1 MTDRTP
7 ITPPTVQSVRRRVM
21 IVEDEAL
28 VALDLERH
36 LDRAGYECVGVADEH
51 DEALALFKVTQ
62 PDLVLMDIFI
72 RGQLDGIDTAR
83 DIAALA
89 DTPVVFLTAFADDA
103 TVKRASDTSPY
114 GYLLKPFDE
123 RTLAA
128 TLAIA
133 AERHAADTNAR
144 TLSAA
149 VEAATIGILLVE
161 ARGDERKIVFCNDVF
176 VALAGH
182 PREMILG
189 NRPCFLAGSEDQPGL
204 QLLRGALEGRQFA
217 EATIQGRN
225 GQGHAFWSTVT
236 ISPVPDRNGH
246 VTHLLVFHK
255 DITQQRQ
262 AEIALAESQR
272 LEIVGRLSAGI
283 AHDFNN
289 TLGAILAFTELALDE
304 PEAEVRNEDLTEVI
318 HAARRG
324 ALLTRKLL
332 DFSRKND
339 TGPSAICDL
348 GAVARETRPML
359 ERLVGSGIRLD
370 VHADSEPTPVPTDA
384 TAVEQILLNLTTNA
398 RDAMPMGGPL
408 FVSITRPD
416 RASEQFKA
424 GTFCRLQVTDTG
436 SGMSPETAARI
447 FEPFF
452 TTKPRGRGTGL
463 GLATCL
469 MLVERA
475 GGAISV
481 HSEVG
486 AGTTFTVD
494 LPLVAAR
501 RETGPMVVVATGPLD
516 AQGAVCLL
524 VDDDATLRRGS
535 ARALSDAGFHVV
547 EAGTAEA
554 ARREIDALGEA
565 LRLVI
570 SDLVLGGEDGATLL
584 RYARQTSPKVTTL
597 VVSGYYDT
605 GAVDMTTLGPLLRK
619 PYTGK
624 VLARAALD
632 ALAAKPSEALV
643 DDAPTPLTLAASPI
657 GQFSPLPTLPETRA
671 RLLIVDLR
679 ESTAHMVAGIAR
691 KSLVETHVAAT
702 LEEAAAYMSSRS
714 VDLLMIDADGP
725 DTLDAL
731 RQLAPRTPVLAMT
744 SNPTIAH
751 ARPTLRERGT
761 QLIVKPAIP
770 SELAAALER
779 ALAEFELGRLQR
791 AQAMLQ
797 PGVRALAGG
806 QADTRAALDAA
817 LAHVRVSGAPIVDA
831 HTRRRLAWAMTPVD
845 ALGAPMPPALSQLA
859 EGLGRERDLGQTLK
873 SALLS
878 AFKDNPGVRL
888 VPMSRFSLCAE
899 RLTDPADGLFEHRTH
914 TIIEIDEPSRAGGH
928 HDLPGMVRRARDAGY
943 RVAMGGIGRDA
954 TSLGLLFKHPVDIAH
969 LATELTTGCAQ
980 SPATL
985 QFITELVVAC
995 HRAGARVLASEIGT
1009 ETDADAL
1016 AATGCDLLA
1025 GPVIAPRPSTRGAT
1039 SQADG

>member
-7 ITPPTVQSVRRRVM
+7 TAPPTAPHVRRRVM

-51 DEALALFKVTQ
+51 DEALALFKATQ

-72 RGQLDGIDTAR
+72 RGPQDGIDTAR

-133 AERHAADTNAR
+133 TERHAADTNAR

-189 NRPCFLAGSEDQPGL
+189 NRPCFLAASEDQPGL

-217 EATIQGRN
+217 ETTIQGHN
-225 GQGHAFWSTVT
+225 ALGQDFWSTVT

-339 TGPSAICDL
+339 TGPSATCDL
-348 GAVARETRPML
+348 AAVARETRPML

-370 VHADSEPTPVPTDA
+370 VHADNEPTPVPTDA

-416 RASEQFKA
+416 RASDQFKA
-424 GTFCRLQVTDTG
+424 GAFCRLQVTDTG
-436 SGMSPETAARI
+436 SGMPPETAARI

-494 LPLVAAR
+494 LPLVAAH
-501 RETGPMVVVATGPLD
+501 RETGPMVVVATGPHD
-516 AQGAVCLL
+516 AEGAVCLL
-524 VDDDATLRRGS
+524 VDDDATLRRAS
-535 ARALSDAGFHVV
+535 ARALTDAGFHVV

-565 LRLVI
+565 LRIVV
-570 SDLVLGGEDGATLL
+570 SDMVLGGEDGATVLL
-584 RYARQTSPKVTTL
+584 YARQTSPKVKTL

-605 GAVDMTTLGPLLRK
+605 GAVDTTTLGPMLRK

-632 ALAAKPSEALV
+632 ALAAKPSAALV
-643 DDAPTPLTLAASPI
+643 DDAPTPLTQAASPI
-657 GQFSPLPTLPETRA
+657 GQFSPMPTLPETRA
-671 RLLIVDLR
+671 RLLIVDLK

-691 KSLVETHVAAT
+691 KSLIETHVAASV
-702 LEEAAAYMSSRS
+702 EEAATHIASHS

-731 RQLAPRTPVLAMT
+731 RRLAPRTPVLAMT

-761 QLIVKPAIP
+761 QLIVKPVVP
-770 SELAAALER
+770 SELAASLER
-779 ALAEFELGRLQR
+779 ALAAFELGRLQR
-791 AQAMLQ
+791 SQVMLQ
-797 PGVRALAGG
+797 PGVRALANG
-806 QADTRAALDAA
+806 QADARAALDAA
-817 LAHVRVSGAPIVDA
+817 LAHVRVSGTPIVDT

-859 EGLGRERDLGQTLK
+859 EGLGRDRDLGQTLK
-873 SALLS
+873 NALLS
-878 AFKDNPGVRL
+878 AFKDHPGVRL
-888 VPMSRFSLCAE
+888 VPMSRFSLCVE
-899 RLTDPADGLFEHRTH
+899 RLTDPADALFEHRTH
-914 TIIEIDEPSRAGGH
+914 TILEVDDPSRAGGH
-928 HDLPGMVRRARDAGY
+928 HDLPAMVRRAREAGY
-943 RVAMGGIGRDA
+943 RVSLGGVGRDA
-954 TSLGLLFKHPVDIAH
+954 TSLGYVFQQSVDIVH
-969 LATELTTGCAQ
+969 LAPELTTGCAQ
-980 SPATL
+980 APSTL
-985 QFITELVVAC
+985 QFVTELVVAC
-995 HRAGARVLASEIGT
+995 HRAGARVLASEVRT
-1009 ETDADAL
+1009 EADADAL
-1016 AATGCDLLA
+1016 AAAGCDLLA
-1025 GPVIAPRPSTRGAT
+1025 GPAVTPRSSTRGAA
-1039 SQADG
+1039 SQAND

>member
-1 MTDRTP
+1 
-7 ITPPTVQSVRRRVM
+7 VQH
-21 IVEDEAL
+21 EAL

-36 LDRAGYECVGVADEH
+36 LGRVGYECVGVADEH
-51 DEALALFKVTQ
+51 DEAVRLFQATL

-72 RGQLDGIDTAR
+72 RGKFDGIDTAR
-83 DIAALA
+83 DIATLS
-89 DTPVVFLTAFADDA
+89 DTPVVFLTAFADD
-103 TVKRASDTSPY
+103 TTIKRASDTSPY

-133 AERHAADTNAR
+133 TERHAADTNAR
-144 TLSAA
+144 TLTAA

-176 VALAGH
+176 VGFAGR

-189 NRPCFLAGSEDQPGL
+189 NRPCFLAPSMDQPGL
-204 QLLRGALEGRQFA
+204 HALRGALDARQFA
-217 EATIQGRN
+217 EATIQGLN
-225 GQGHAFWSTVT
+225 AHGQHFWFTVT

-246 VTHLLVFHK
+246 VSHLLVFHK

-272 LEIVGRLSAGI
+272 LEVVGRLSAGI

-304 PEAEVRNEDLTEVI
+304 PEAEIRHDDLTEVI

-339 TGPSAICDL
+339 SGPSALCDL

-370 VHADSEPTPVPTDA
+370 VHADGEPTPVPTDA

-398 RDAMPMGGPL
+398 RDAMSMGGPL

-416 RASEQFKA
+416 RASDRFQA

-436 SGMSPETAARI
+436 SGMSPEIAARI

-501 RETGPMVVVATGPLD
+501 RDTEPIALVAAGAHSAD
-516 AQGAVCLL
+516 GAVCLL
-524 VDDDATLRRGS
+524 VDDDATLRRAS
-535 ARALSDAGFHVV
+535 ARALAEAGFHVV
-547 EAGTAEA
+547 EAGTVEA
-554 ARREIDALGEA
+554 ARREIDALGDA

-570 SDLVLGGEDGATLL
+570 SDMTLGGEDGATVL
-584 RYARQTSPKVTTL
+584 RYARHASPKVTTL
-597 VVSGYYDT
+597 VVSGYFDAE
-605 GAVDMTTLGPLLRK
+605 AVDTAALGPMLRK

-632 ALAAKPSEALV
+632 ALGAKSPETLS
-643 DDAPTPLTLAASPI
+643 DDAPTPLTQAPSPI
-657 GQFSPLPTLPETRA
+657 AQFSPLPTLPETRA
-671 RLLIVDLR
+671 QLLIVDLT
-679 ESTAHMVAGIAR
+679 ESTAQMVAGIAR
-691 KSLVETHVAAT
+691 QSLIETHVAAT
-702 LEEAAAYMSSRS
+702 LEAAASHISRWP
-714 VDLLMIDADGP
+714 VDLLMVDADGP

-731 RQLAPRTPVLAMT
+731 RALAPGTPILAMT
-744 SNPTIAH
+744 CNPTIAY
-751 ARPTLRERGT
+751 ARPTLRGRGT
-761 QLIVKPAIP
+761 HLIVKPAVP

-779 ALAEFELGRLQR
+779 ALAERELGRLQR

-797 PGVRALAGG
+797 PGVRALAGE
-806 QADTRAALDAA
+806 QADARAALDVA
-817 LAHVRVSGAPIVDA
+817 LKHLKVSGSPIVDA
-831 HTRRRLAWAMTPVD
+831 HSRGRLAWAMMPVD
-845 ALGAPMPPALSQLA
+845 ALGASMPLALTQLA
-859 EGLGRERDLGQTLK
+859 EGLGRDIDLGHALK
-873 SALLS
+873 GALLD
-878 AFKDNPGVRL
+878 AFDAHPGVRL
-888 VPMSRFSLCAE
+888 VPMSRFSLSVE
-899 RLTDPADGLFEHRTH
+899 RLTDSTDSLYAHRTH
-914 TIIEIDEPSRAGGH
+914 TILEVDEPARAGGH

-943 RVAMGGIGRDA
+943 RVAMGGVGRDA
-954 TSLGLLFKHPVDIAH
+954 ASLELLFKQPVDIVH
-969 LATELTTGCAQ
+969 LANELTTGCAQ
-980 SPATL
+980 SPGTL
-985 QFITELVVAC
+985 QFVTELVVAC
-995 HRAGARVLASEIGT
+995 HRAGARVLASGIVT
-1009 ETDADAL
+1009 EADADAL
-1016 AATGCDLLA
+1016 VAAGCDLFA
-1025 GPVIAPRPSTRGAT
+1025 GPAVTPRPSTRGAT
-1039 SQADG
+1039 SQANA